1 MRIQNSESRIQNKRK
16 SQVISHKS
24 RETSDSLLKRQMIET
39 IAAVTTGK
47 GTGAIATIELF
58 GKGAAAVLKKIF
70 YGVGEKSPEFGVG
83 RILIGSIK
91 KGKEIID
98 YVTIGCEGENRFAIN
113 CHGNPLIVAD
123 IIVLLQEAGV
133 KPVSEKKLLCKIFSQ
148 QCKTTIETEAN
159 LSQLDAKTLLGARII
174 LSQIDS
180 GLSEIVRKWIVKIEK
195 TSLVKIK
202 AEAKRIL
209 NNSYVAKPI
218 IFGVKVVL
226 AGPVNSGKST
236 LLNYLAGR
244 QKAIVTDIAG
254 TTRDYVTADCKVGP
268 LYVEFVD
275 TAGIDRG
282 RRTVERIAQ
291 KRSVEILGDA
301 DLVLLVLD
309 NSQKNIELDKGLL
322 KKISGKST
330 ITILNKSD
338 LPARFTNRSLPP
350 FLSDVVRL
358 SAKTGAGV
366 DKLLAKIRK
375 KTKADNFNLSTA
387 VCVTDRQERLI
398 KKLISAKS
406 KPQAARLITE
416 LLNGHL
422 RV

>member
-1 MRIQNSESRIQNKRK
+1 VN
-16 SQVISHKS
+16 
-24 RETSDSLLKRQMIET
+24 
-39 IAAVTTGK
+39 
-47 GTGAIATIELF
+47 
-58 GKGAAAVLKKIF
+58 
-70 YGVGEKSPEFGVG
+70 
-83 RILIGSIK
+83 
-91 KGKEIID
+91 
-98 YVTIGCEGENRFAIN
+98 
-113 CHGNPLIVAD
+113 
-123 IIVLLQEAGV
+123 
-133 KPVSEKKLLCKIFSQ
+133 
-148 QCKTTIETEAN
+148 
-159 LSQLDAKTLLGARII
+159 
-174 LSQIDS
+174 
-180 GLSEIVRKWIVKIEK
+180 IEK

-309 NSQKNIELDKGLL
+309 NSQKDIKLDKGLL
-322 KKISGKST
+322 KKISDKST
-330 ITILNKSD
+330 ITVLNKSD
-338 LPARFTNRSLPP
+338 LPSRFNNRSLPL
-350 FLSDVVRL
+350 FLSDATLRSSETSLRSTSVVRI

-375 KTKADNFNLSTA
+375 KTKADDFNLSTA
-387 VCVTDRQERLI
+387 VCITSRQERLI
-398 KKLISAKS
+398 NNLVKAKS
-406 KPQAARLITE
+406 KPEALSLITE

>member
-1 MRIQNSESRIQNKRK
+1 M
-16 SQVISHKS
+16 
-24 RETSDSLLKRQMIET
+24 
-39 IAAVTTGK
+39 
-47 GTGAIATIELF
+47 
-58 GKGAAAVLKKIF
+58 
-70 YGVGEKSPEFGVG
+70 
-83 RILIGSIK
+83 
-91 KGKEIID
+91 
-98 YVTIGCEGENRFAIN
+98 
-113 CHGNPLIVAD
+113 
-123 IIVLLQEAGV
+123 
-133 KPVSEKKLLCKIFSQ
+133 SEKKLLCEIFSRE
-148 QCKTTIETEAN
+148 CKTTIETEAK

-180 GLSEIVRKWIVKIEK
+180 GLSEIVRKWLVNIEK
-195 TSLVKIK
+195 TSLVEIK
-202 AEAKRIL
+202 VEARRIL
-209 NNSYVAKPI
+209 DNSYVAKPI

-254 TTRDYVTADCKVGP
+254 TTRDYVTADCRIGP

-275 TAGIDRG
+275 TAGVGRG

-309 NSQKNIELDKGLL
+309 NSRKDIKLDKGLL
-322 KKISGKST
+322 KTLSGKTT
-330 ITILNKSD
+330 ITVLNKSD
-338 LPARFTNRSLPP
+338 LLSRFNNRSLPP
-350 FLSDVVRL
+350 FLSDVVRI

-366 DKLLAKIRK
+366 NKLLAGIRQ
-375 KTKADNFNLSTA
+375 KTKVDDFDITLP
-387 VCVTDRQERLI
+387 VCITSRQERLI